1 MQRTIET
8 KASASRIEFYFQ
20 FIFFLLGGTGFFLS
34 LSGMIEAS
42 PETGLLEMESQEK
55 QVSLSKVEETSL
67 DRWNTYEVNDYEITA
82 DTEIKTYPETR
93 IKIYANSIIGLYS
106 EKKGEYEITFRSKKN
121 NKIIFREII
130 LL

>member
-8 KASASRIEFYFQ
+8 KASASRIEFYLL

-34 LSGMIEAS
+34 LSTMIEAS
-42 PETGLLEMESQEK
+42 PELGLLEMESQEK

>member
-67 DRWNTYEVNDYEITA
+67 DKWNTYEVNDYEITA

>member
-8 KASASRIEFYFQ
+8 KASASRIEFYLL

>member
-8 KASASRIEFYFQ
+8 KASASRIEFYLL

-67 DRWNTYEVNDYEITA
+67 DKWNTYEVNDYEITA

>member
-8 KASASRIEFYFQ
+8 KASASRIEFYFL

>member
-8 KASASRIEFYFQ
+8 KAGASRIEFYLL

-34 LSGMIEAS
+34 LSTMIEAS
-42 PETGLLEMESQEK
+42 PDIEILEIELQEK
-55 QVSLSKVEETSL
+55 QVYLSKVEKTSL
-67 DRWNTYEVNDYEITA
+67 DRWNAYEVNDYEITS

-93 IKIYANSIIGLYS
+93 IKIYANSVIGLYF

>member
-8 KASASRIEFYFQ
+8 KASASRIEFYLL

-93 IKIYANSIIGLYS
+93 IKIYANSIIGLYF
-106 EKKGEYEITFRSKKN
+106 EKKGAYEITFRSKKN
-121 NKIIFREII
+121 DKIIFREII